1 MARTHEWC
9 EGADPALPDVPSAA
23 FGISCALAE
32 LDGSLPDAANY
43 RAAPL
48 CTGDPD
54 ELFALLSG
62 MPGEKVAKIKV
73 GLYEAVRDGM
83 VVNLLLEAI
92 PDLHLRLDANRASTP
107 LRAQQFAKY
116 VNPAY
121 RSRIAFLEEPCKTR
135 DDSRAFARETGIAIA
150 RDESLR
156 EADFAFAAEPGVRAV
171 VIKPTLT
178 GSLDKVREQ
187 VAAAHAAGLTAVISS
202 SIESSLADAVGA
214 HCCMVNAGHRSRS
227 RYAKPDAGPADSPV
241 ARQHLAVPRRRGA
254 GATAMSFTDWPWR
267 HWRTRRADKP
277 ALRLDDITLSWSQ
290 LGERIDRLAA
300 GFQSQGVT
308 DGDGVMLLAHNHPQT
323 LLARLALLQCG
334 ARILPVNPQLPR
346 PLLDVLLPQMTLR
359 FALVLNGEYDGLPA
373 LALREDEGQGGVT
386 WRAERL
392 ASMTLTSGS
401 TGLPK
406 AAVHTCAAHLASAKG
421 CWR

>member
-1 MARTHEWC
+1 MRCAQVYRWQIPMDAGVVLRERRLKTRDGFCVHLRQGEREGWGEIAPLPGFSLETLDEAQAALMAWTHEWR
-9 EGADPALPDVPSAA
+9 EGEDPALPDVPSVA

-32 LDGSLPDAANY
+32 LDGSLPEAANY

-54 ELFALLSG
+54 ELFALLSA

-92 PDLHLRLDANRASTP
+92 PDLYLRLDANRAWTP

-116 VNPAY
+116 VNPTY
-121 RSRIAFLEEPCKTR
+121 RNRIAFLEEPCKTR

-150 RDESLR
+150 WDESLR

-202 SIESSLADAVGA
+202 SIESSLGLTQLARIAAWLTPDTVPGLDTLNLMQAQLIRQWPGSTLPCLDVGA
-214 HCCMVNAGHRSRS
+214 LE
-227 RYAKPDAGPADSPV
+227 P
-241 ARQHLAVPRRRGA
+241 
-254 GATAMSFTDWPWR
+254 
-267 HWRTRRADKP
+267 
-277 ALRLDDITLSWSQ
+277 LR
-290 LGERIDRLAA
+290 
-300 GFQSQGVT
+300 
-308 DGDGVMLLAHNHPQT
+308 
-323 LLARLALLQCG
+323 
-334 ARILPVNPQLPR
+334 
-346 PLLDVLLPQMTLR
+346 
-359 FALVLNGEYDGLPA
+359 
-373 LALREDEGQGGVT
+373 
-386 WRAERL
+386 
-392 ASMTLTSGS
+392 
-401 TGLPK
+401 
-406 AAVHTCAAHLASAKG
+406 
-421 CWR
+421 